1 MYVCVRETDRQTET
15 EKQRREKER
24 EEEEEEDRRMYP
36 LAKLSVYG

>member
-24 EEEEEEDRRMYP
+24 EEEEEDRRMYP